1 MLICPNCGAR
11 NIDSAKFC
19 VNCGAELPDAS
30 KEKSPVS
37 QTSET
42 PVVSRS
48 GASLVTVTQSP
59 APRSHNYLKTPFFTH
74 LAFWGSLMIIAGFFL
89 NWINFGEGNI
99 TGLSILSAASNVA
112 KENDPANL
120 GMGMLIVVSVILL
133 SAVICFFYVIGVRI
147 GRGVF
152 AFFKIIPLLVLIAL
166 VAYVLIQIRQSG
178 KSSEEGDL
186 LDPANFS
193 NTFEWKMLGVGL
205 YLTLVGSVLMAISRS
220 RR

>member
-1 MLICPNCGAR
+1 
-11 NIDSAKFC
+11 
-19 VNCGAELPDAS
+19 
-30 KEKSPVS
+30 
-37 QTSET
+37 
-42 PVVSRS
+42 
-48 GASLVTVTQSP
+48 
-59 APRSHNYLKTPFFTH
+59 
-74 LAFWGSLMIIAGFFL
+74 
-89 NWINFGEGNI
+89 
-99 TGLSILSAASNVA
+99 
-112 KENDPANL
+112 
-120 GMGMLIVVSVILL
+120 MLIVVSVILL
-133 SAVICFFYVIGVRI
+133 SAVICFFYVIGVRL